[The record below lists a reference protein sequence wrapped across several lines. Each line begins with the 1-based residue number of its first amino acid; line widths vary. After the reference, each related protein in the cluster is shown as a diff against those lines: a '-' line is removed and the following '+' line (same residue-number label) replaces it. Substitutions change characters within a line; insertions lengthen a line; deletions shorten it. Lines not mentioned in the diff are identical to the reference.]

1 MNTWRQRIASI
12 LEWSDTDKGM
22 LPVIM
27 LLLTNSQYLLWAQ
40 YALHRPDSD
49 KLIHTTVMHELLF
62 MELCLT
68 LGAAV
73 LLVIGLLLRRKHP
86 DLLIYQLVTAM
97 YFGLTLV
104 AASSYIGTLHIAAGV
119 VLLGGPVFGFIVLD
133 RKVVWTTF
141 ISSLAALATLSY
153 LSAIGTIPY
162 ASAFKTPTDVSSE
175 LFWTTSSWLFAAPH
189 IIFIILIADQT
200 LNRWRK
206 REDTI
211 RELSRT
217 DGLTGTHN
225 RRSIIEMLDK
235 ETARTH
241 RHGPPLCVVLLDL
254 DHFKKIND
262 TWGHPMG
269 DRVLIETARL
279 LRSSIRQ
286 CDAVGRYGGE
296 EFLLLLPDTSLPGAS
311 TLVERCR
318 ANLAELVITSD
329 SGERIPVSGSFGLVC
344 NEHYLSASTEMLI
357 KEADDALYR
366 AKEGGRNCVVALDMH
381 SLGELQA
388 TR

>member
-1 MNTWRQRIASI
+1 MKTWRQRIASV

-22 LPVIM
+22 IPVIM
-27 LLLTNSQYLLWAQ
+27 LLLTNTQYLLWGL
-40 YALHRPDSD
+40 YALQSPNSD
-49 KLIHTTVMHELLF
+49 KLVNIPVMRELF
-62 MELCLT
+62 VIVFFIT
-68 LGAAV
+68 LGAAL
-73 LLVIGLLLRRKHP
+73 LLVIGLSLRLKYP
-86 DLLIYQLVTAM
+86 DMLAYQLVTTM

-104 AASSYIGTLHIAAGV
+104 ACSNYVGTMEIAAGV
-119 VLLGGPVFGFIVLD
+119 VLLGGPIFGFIVLN
-133 RKVVWTTF
+133 RRVVWVAF
-141 ISSLAALATLSY
+141 ICSLIALATLSY
-153 LSAIGTIPY
+153 LAAIGTIPY
-162 ASAFKTPTDVSSE
+162 APVFKAPTDVSSE
-175 LFWTTSSWLFAAPH
+175 LFWTFSSWLFAAPH
-189 IIFIILIADQT
+189 IIFIVLIADQT
-200 LNRWRK
+200 LNWWRK

-217 DGLTGTHN
+217 DGLTGIHN

-296 EFLLLLPDTSLPGAS
+296 EFMLLLPDTTLSGAS

-318 ANLAELVITSD
+318 ANLAGFVITSD

-344 NEHYLSASTEMLI
+344 NEHYLSASTETLI

-381 SLGELQA
+381 SLGELQTA
-388 TR
+388 R